1 MSVTY
6 REWWFALVDSQTD
19 NSIDD
24 DSGTLL
30 VLTAGAPTAPT
41 IYSDDK
47 GTAVSNAVRTPRTFS
62 NGRVRFWTER
72 SVTSVDLSL
81 MTAKGQ
87 AYFFEDVSYSQHRL
101 LFDNSVRR
109 HMLVLPFGVSDNTEI
124 DTGVDLPVAN
134 LLVTDVHMKVTAVD
148 ATETLDWGIL
158 SSEAGGDADGF
169 MLVQSVAAAGHVTGY
184 GVVTNGTVIDHVVHT
199 SGYGA
204 LLKQGIAGADAVAT
218 VGGVMRRYHLTDGIA
233 KSVSYTGSAG
243 SDTAAGYLYI
253 EYARLT

>member
-1 MSVTY
+1 MSVSY
-6 REWWFALVDSQTD
+6 REWAFTLVDSQTG

-30 VLTAGAPTAPT
+30 VLTAGSPTAPT
-41 IYSDDK
+41 IYSDNK
-47 GTAVSNAVRTPRTFS
+47 GTSVANAVRTPRTFS
-62 NGRVRFWTER
+62 NGRVRFWTDR

-87 AYFFEDVSYSQHRL
+87 AYFFEDVPYSQHRL
-101 LFDNSVRR
+101 LFDNNFRR
-109 HMLVLPFGVSDNTEI
+109 HMLVLPFGASDNTEI

-134 LLVTDVHMKVTAVD
+134 LLVTDAHMRVTTID

-158 SSEAGGDADGF
+158 STEAGGDADGF
-169 MLVQSVAAAGHVTGY
+169 MLVQSVANLGHVTGY
-184 GVVTNGTVIDHVVHT
+184 GVITNGSNIDYTVHT

-218 VGGVMRRYHLTDGIA
+218 VGGVTRRYYLTDGTA
-233 KSVSYTGSAG
+233 KSISYTGSSG
-243 SDTAAGYLYI
+243 SDTAAGYLYL

>member
-1 MSVTY
+1 MSVSY
-6 REWWFALVDSQTD
+6 REWWFALVDSQTG

-47 GTAVSNAVRTPRTFS
+47 GTAVSNAERTPRTFS
-62 NGRVRFWTER
+62 NGRVRFWTDR

-87 AYFFEDVSYSQHRL
+87 AYFFEDVPYSQHRL
-101 LFDNSVRR
+101 MFDNSQRR
-109 HMLVLPFGVSDNTEI
+109 HMLVLPFGASNNTEI
-124 DTGVDLPVAN
+124 DTGVDLPIAN
-134 LLVTDVHMKVTAVD
+134 LLVTDVHMRVTTVD
-148 ATETLDWGIL
+148 ATETLDWGLL
-158 SSEAGGDADGF
+158 SSETGGDADGF
-169 MLVQSVAAAGHVTGY
+169 MLAQSVANLGHVTGF
-184 GVVTNGTVIDHVVHT
+184 GVVTGGTNIDYVVHT

-218 VGGVMRRYHLTDGIA
+218 VGGLQRRYYLTDGTA
-233 KSVSYTGSAG
+233 KSITYTGSAG
-243 SDTAAGYLYI
+243 SDTAAGYLYV
-253 EYARLT
+253 EYVRLT